1 MNLQASADARGN
13 LLWISGAIRGAI
25 HDTKAARIWQI
36 PRMLAQH
43 GLFALGDKGY
53 EGLDHELVATPFKAS
68 PIFDQIRCDPHQ
80 VTQIAKAVQVLND
93 YECGSS

>member
-36 PRMLAQH
+36 PRLLAQH

-53 EGLDHELVATPFKAS
+53 EGLDSTPGS
-68 PIFDQIRCDPHQ
+68 DPIRCDPHQ

>member
-13 LLWISGAIRGAI
+13 LLWISGAI

-36 PRMLAQH
+36 PRLLAQH
-43 GLFALGDKGY
+43 GLFALG
-53 EGLDHELVATPFKAS
+53 EKAMRGS
-68 PIFDQIRCDPHQ
+68 TTNSWPRRSKPRPFDQIRCDPHQ